1 VRRLTEA
8 ERREAAERVARGES
22 LRDVADRLGVSHT
35 TIRRLVVPGAPPA
48 PAPAGSLADRLE
60 TIASALA
67 DCDCPAEAATIRE
80 AAARLAAVDVRE
92 DDDHDP
98 IGDLPDG
105 LSAAETASELL
116 GRLRLAHRRA
126 ESVGDVR
133 GAGYAARTI
142 ASVLPAAARL
152 ARQAQ
157 EDGDMIRIPRAEFEA
172 GQAAYRE
179 RVAAIV
185 ARPLTCAR
193 CGAILRA
200 EAAGVELPA
209 ALPAG
214 AM

>member
-1 VRRLTEA
+1 MRLTPGQKEEA
-8 ERREAAERVARGES
+8 RRRVLAGEPCSAVAEDLGCSAERVRQIAR
-22 LRDVADRLGVSHT
+22 A
-35 TIRRLVVPGAPPA
+35 PAPPA
-48 PAPAGSLADRLE
+48 PPGSLAERLE
-60 TIASALA
+60 KVAAVLA

-80 AAARLAAVDVRE
+80 AVARLAAVDVRE
-92 DDDHDP
+92 DDDPDP

-152 ARQAQ
+152 ARMAQ
-157 EDGDMIRIPRAEFEA
+157 DDGDVIRISRAELAEA
-172 GQAAYRE
+172 AAAYRQ

-193 CGAILRA
+193 CGAVLRA
-200 EAAGVELPA
+200 EVAGVELAPA
-209 ALPAG
+209 PAG
-214 AM
+214 SQ

>member
-1 VRRLTEA
+1 LTQAQRDEARRRALAGEPCAAVA
-8 ERREAAERVARGES
+8 ESIGCSAERVRQLAR
-22 LRDVADRLGVSHT
+22 
-35 TIRRLVVPGAPPA
+35 A
-48 PAPAGSLADRLE
+48 PAPAAPAPPAGDLVADLRRLADDLSFDPDRAGLVQRA
-60 TIASALA
+60 IDALT
-67 DCDCPAEAATIRE
+67 AA
-80 AAARLAAVDVRE
+80 E

-200 EAAGVELPA
+200 EAAGVELAPA
-209 ALPAG
+209 APPAG